1 MAASQSQGRVGQV
14 KLCSLT
20 PSAKGNFCLGCRG
33 VGTFLIV
40 AWQGGGESGHRAIFL
55 QREEQCG
62 CLQAPGWDCPS
73 TKDFFHWPSVDGPTK
88 DIYGGGNEG
97 NIFDII
103 IGKEIGF
110 DVRRKSPPAPS
121 KVQGMLC
128 QSTPKKSQKSYTPIE
143 I

>member
-62 CLQAPGWDCPS
+62 CLQAPGWDCAS
-73 TKDFFHWPSVDGPTK
+73 TKDFFFIGQVQMGLPK
-88 DIYGGGNEG
+88 
-97 NIFDII
+97 IFMVEAT
-103 IGKEIGF
+103 KEISL
-110 DVRRKSPPAPS
+110 KSLLA
-121 KVQGMLC
+121 KKLG
-128 QSTPKKSQKSYTPIE
+128 ST
-143 I
+143 